1 MSISLIGATSSGN
14 LEDQLGSNSSSSLK
28 NNALF
33 SNFSALMT
41 PILSENSDAD
51 SSLGHQTFNVHLNK
65 INEGDVGNVSALNF
79 LEQIMSDD
87 LILLDDKLEN
97 LISEEGVEGL
107 VSHLENG
114 GNLDGSI
121 QFNATSAFIESRLER
136 LSSEPS
142 VDHNSGRLAFLTVE
156 ELFAASEHI
165 YDIGKGLS
173 EQGTLNENAHIL
185 NDLMIGMPNQL
196 ELNGVDTSSI
206 LFDIRDLKNSLI
218 ESHIEQSA
226 GVDLA
231 NVAYEFLIPQI
242 VPINV
247 ENTQI
252 NNDTFAPFVAV
263 KVELFGPE
271 GDLETFGPEGDLETF
286 GPEGDLETFGPERD
300 LETFGLEGDLG
311 IIEFS
316 DLPGAQPLGVN
327 SGISGV
333 TRTVDIASDIDPR
346 SKLLIGLSIPENSDF
361 RKLPDFVRLKV
372 ALASENDKTK
382 DSGLTPIN
390 YIDKPS
396 EVSPLMG
403 INESSDSR
411 DVAKQLILSL
421 QEMSVGS
428 SVGVKIVAKTASVDA
443 LIPNIDING
452 VSISDLEKSSL
463 KLDVK
468 ETVSLGEIP
477 KSYSSAQYRAIF
489 DQEVKFAPLLKNDVR
504 SRMASS
510 AISFEE
516 NFKNF
521 HKVKESKSAPVSE
534 VFDTKGIDQKS
545 STLVFNPK
553 SFLEAVEVLKMKP
566 VSFSNGAPK
575 DDQQTTGR
583 FDNVSVTSTKSYNQK
598 SSQSGSSS
606 NPNSFSQSLNNT
618 ISLYDAHTKSYNLV
632 SPQSGS
638 SGNPN
643 GFSQSLNNTISL
655 YDAQY
660 SSRISMLVVDKVLNG
675 NENFEIHLEPES
687 FGKIKVNV
695 FIDKQ
700 ALDIRMFAETQS
712 AAILLRAGEESL
724 LQITN
729 QNGMKL
735 SSFSVG
741 MQSGADQQKQSPNQD
756 RNRNTSEENG
766 VLKRAGIQNSQT
778 AISYRTPTGLNLIA

>member
-1 MSISLIGATSSGN
+1 MSITSIGAISSGN

-28 NNALF
+28 NKAIF
-33 SNFSALMT
+33 SNFSSLMT
-41 PILSENSDAD
+41 PTLSENPDPD
-51 SSLGHQTFNVHLNK
+51 PSLGHETFNVHLNK
-65 INEGDVGNVSALNF
+65 INEGDVGNVSALNL

-97 LISEEGVEGL
+97 LISEEGMEGL

-121 QFNATSAFIESRLER
+121 QFNATSAFIESRLEL

-142 VDHNSGRLAFLTVE
+142 VDHKSGRLALLTVE
-156 ELFAASEHI
+156 ELFAASAQI
-165 YDIGKGLS
+165 YDIGQGLS

-185 NDLMIGMPNQL
+185 NDLVIGVPNQL
-196 ELNGVDTSSI
+196 ELNGVETSSI
-206 LFDIRDLKNSLI
+206 LFDIRDLKNSLN
-218 ESHIEQSA
+218 EGSIEQSI
-226 GVDLA
+226 GVDLED
-231 NVAYEFLIPQI
+231 VAYEFLIPQV
-242 VPINV
+242 VPINIK
-247 ENTQI
+247 NTQI
-252 NNDTFAPFVAV
+252 SNDTFTPFVAV

-286 GPEGDLETFGPERD
+286 GPEGDLETFG
-300 LETFGLEGDLG
+300 LEDDLG
-311 IIEFS
+311 TIEFS
-316 DLPGAQPLGVN
+316 DLLATQPRGMK

-333 TRTVDIASDIDPR
+333 TRTVEIASDIDTR
-346 SKLLIGLSIPENSDF
+346 SKLLIALSIPENSDF

-372 ALASENDKTK
+372 GLASENNKPKETE
-382 DSGLTPIN
+382 LAPIN
-390 YIDKPS
+390 SIARPS
-396 EVSPLMG
+396 GVSPLIG
-403 INESSDSR
+403 INESSDSH
-411 DVAKQLILSL
+411 DLAKQLIFSL
-421 QEMSVGS
+421 QEMSGGS

-443 LIPNIDING
+443 ILPNIDING

-463 KLDVK
+463 KLNVK
-468 ETVSLGEIP
+468 ETVSLNEIP
-477 KSYSSAQYRAIF
+477 TSDRLAQYRAIF
-489 DQEVKFAPLLKNDVR
+489 DQEVKFVPLLENDVR
-504 SRMASS
+504 RRLASS
-510 AISFEE
+510 AIYFEE

-521 HKVKESKSAPVSE
+521 QKVKESKSASVSE
-534 VFDTKGIDQKS
+534 VFDTKGLDQKS
-545 STLVFNPK
+545 STPVFNPK

-566 VSFSNGAPK
+566 VSFSNLTLK
-575 DDQQTTGR
+575 DNQQTTGR
-583 FDNVSVTSTKSYNQK
+583 FDNVSVTSTKSNNQK
-598 SSQSGSSS
+598 LSQSGSSV
-606 NPNSFSQSLNNT
+606 NPNGFFQSLSNT
-618 ISLYDAHTKSYNLV
+618 ISLYDAHTKSYNPS

-638 SGNPN
+638 PGNPN

-712 AAILLRAGEESL
+712 AAILLRAGEDSL

-741 MQSGADQQKQSPNQD
+741 MQSGTDQQKQNPNPN
-756 RNRNTSEENG
+756 RNRDTGEANG